1 LRPSAPP
8 RLPAVSQGK
17 DHVAWQHPNNYDV
30 KDIGLSDR
38 GILKME
44 WAGAE
49 MPVLEL
55 IRQRFRKER
64 PLEGL
69 RLSACLHV
77 TSETANLAVVLKE
90 GGADLV
96 LCASNPLST
105 QDDVAAALAG
115 EHGIPTYAIKGENE
129 TTYYQHIEAALAHRP
144 NLTMDDGADLV
155 TVLHT
160 QKPDLLPNVVGGTEE
175 TTTGVIRL
183 KAMAAAGALKFPV
196 IAVNEAMTKH
206 FFDNR
211 YGTGQSTLDGII
223 RATNI
228 LLAGKTIVVVGYGW
242 CGRGVASR
250 AKGMGANVVVTEIDP
265 VRAIE
270 ALMDGFQV
278 MTLIEAAS
286 KADII
291 ITVTGNLN
299 VVDDRHIDVLK
310 DGAIICNSGHFN
322 DEINIPGIA
331 AQTKSKRHVREFVE
345 EYVLNN
351 GRKLYILG
359 EGRLINLAAAEGHPA
374 AVMDMSF
381 ANQALA
387 AEYMVKQGKALKNQ
401 VYVVPEEI
409 DREIARLKL
418 DAMGVTID
426 TLTAEQTKYLASW
439 EQGT

>member
-1 LRPSAPP
+1 MST
-8 RLPAVSQGK
+8 SGT
-17 DHVAWQHPNNYDV
+17 NYDV
-30 KDIGLSDR
+30 KDIGLADR
-38 GILKME
+38 GLLKMD
-44 WAGAE
+44 WAGSE
-49 MPVLEL
+49 MPVLNL
-55 IRQRFRKER
+55 IRERFRKEK
-64 PLEGL
+64 PLAGL

-90 GGADLV
+90 GGADIV

-115 EHGIPTYAIKGENE
+115 EHGIPTYAIKGEDE
-129 TTYYQHIEAALAHRP
+129 TTYYQHIQAALAHRP

-183 KAMAAAGALKFPV
+183 KAMAKDGALKFPV

-211 YGTGQSTLDGII
+211 YGTGQSTLDGVI

-228 LLAGKTIVVVGYGW
+228 LLAGKTVVVVGYGW

-250 AKGMGANVVVTEIDP
+250 AKGMGSNVIVTEVDP
-265 VRAIE
+265 VRALE
-270 ALMDGFQV
+270 ALMDGFNV
-278 MTLIEAAS
+278 STLVDAAP
-286 KADII
+286 KADIV

-299 VVDDRHIDVLK
+299 VIDRQHVEVLK

-322 DEINIPGIA
+322 DEINIPGIDEV
-331 AQTKSKRHVREFVE
+331 TKSKRKVRDFVE
-345 EYVLNN
+345 EYNMQN

-381 ANQALA
+381 ANQALG
-387 AEYMVKQGKALKNQ
+387 AEYMVKQGKALKNE

-418 DAMGVTID
+418 ASMGVDID
-426 TLTAEQTKYLASW
+426 VLTPEQTKYLASW
-439 EQGT
+439 ESGT

>member
-1 LRPSAPP
+1 MST
-8 RLPAVSQGK
+8 SGT
-17 DHVAWQHPNNYDV
+17 NYDV
-30 KDIGLSDR
+30 KDIGLADR
-38 GILKME
+38 GLLKME
-44 WAGAE
+44 WAGSE
-49 MPVLEL
+49 MPVLNL
-55 IRQRFRKER
+55 IRERFRKEK
-64 PLEGL
+64 PLAGL

-90 GGADLV
+90 GGADIV

-115 EHGIPTYAIKGENE
+115 EHGIPTYAIKGEDE
-129 TTYYQHIEAALAHRP
+129 TTYYQHIQAALAHRP

-160 QKPDLLPNVVGGTEE
+160 QQPELLQNVVGGTEE

-183 KAMAAAGALKFPV
+183 KAMAKDGALKFPV

-211 YGTGQSTLDGII
+211 YGTGQSTLDGVI

-228 LLAGKTIVVVGYGW
+228 LLAGKTVVVVGYGW

-250 AKGMGANVVVTEIDP
+250 AKGMGSNVIVTEVDP
-265 VRAIE
+265 VRALE

-278 MTLIEAAS
+278 STLIDAAPR
-286 KADII
+286 ADIV

-299 VVDDRHIDVLK
+299 VIDRHHVEVLK

-322 DEINIPGIA
+322 DEINIPGIDEV
-331 AQTKSKRHVREFVE
+331 TKAKRKVRDFVE
-345 EYVLNN
+345 EYSMQN

-381 ANQALA
+381 ANQALS
-387 AEYMVKQGKALKNQ
+387 AEYVAKHHGELEAR
-401 VYVVPEEI
+401 VYGVPEAI
-409 DREIARLKL
+409 DAEVARLKL
-418 DAMGVTID
+418 GALGI
-426 TLTAEQTKYLASW
+426 TLDPMTPEQQAYVASW
-439 EQGT
+439 QHGT

>member
-1 LRPSAPP
+1 MATARTS
-8 RLPAVSQGK
+8 
-17 DHVAWQHPNNYDV
+17 YDV
-30 KDIGLSDR
+30 KDIGLADR
-38 GILKME
+38 GLLKME
-44 WAGAE
+44 WAGSE
-49 MPVLEL
+49 MPVLKL
-55 IRQRFRKER
+55 IQERFRRER

-77 TSETANLAVVLKE
+77 TSETANLAVVLKD

-96 LCASNPLST
+96 ICASNPLST

-115 EHGIPTYAIKGENE
+115 EHGIPTYAIKGEDE

-160 QKPDLLPNVVGGTEE
+160 QKSDLLPNVVGGTEE

-183 KAMAAAGALKFPV
+183 KAMAKDGALKFPV

-228 LLAGKTIVVVGYGW
+228 LLAGKNIVVVGYGW

-250 AKGMGANVVVTEIDP
+250 AKGMGANVIVTEVDP

-278 MTLIEAAS
+278 MKLTEAAA
-286 KADII
+286 KADIV

-299 VVDDRHIDVLK
+299 VVDGEHVAALK
-310 DGAIICNSGHFN
+310 DGAIVCNSGHFN
-322 DEINIPGIA
+322 DEINIPAIDG
-331 AQTKSKRHVREFVE
+331 QTKAKRKVRDFVD
-345 EYVLNN
+345 EYTLNN
-351 GRKLYILG
+351 GRKLFILG

-387 AEYMVKQGKALKNQ
+387 AEYMVKNATELKNQ

-418 DAMGVTID
+418 EAMGVTID
-426 TLTAEQTKYLASW
+426 ALTAEQQKYLASW
-439 EQGT
+439 DQGT